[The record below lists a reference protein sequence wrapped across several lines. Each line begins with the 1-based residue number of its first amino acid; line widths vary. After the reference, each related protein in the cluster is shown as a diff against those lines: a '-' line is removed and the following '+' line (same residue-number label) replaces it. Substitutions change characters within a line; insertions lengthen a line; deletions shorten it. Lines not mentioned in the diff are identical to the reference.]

1 MLNLMLSMKF
11 IMLINVNMSTAVV
24 ILTFNI
30 TIRVSTTSERLKA
43 RRIFIFQHFSFYE
56 QLKFHSELSL
66 SVYIVRGY

>member
-30 TIRVSTTSERLKA
+30 TIRVSTTSERLKK
-43 RRIFIFQHFSFYE
+43 RRIFIFQHFCFYK
-56 QLKFHSELSL
+56 QLKFHSVLS
-66 SVYIVRGY
+66 